1 MIIVLNKIKQKMGFI
16 LDFIVFRI
24 FKVELKK
31 VKNEY
36 YDEAKEED
44 IKN

>member
-1 MIIVLNKIKQKMGFI
+1 MGFI

>member
-1 MIIVLNKIKQKMGFI
+1 MDFR
-16 LDFIVFRI
+16 LDFII
-24 FKVELKK
+24 FKISKVELKK
-31 VKNEY
+31 EKNEY